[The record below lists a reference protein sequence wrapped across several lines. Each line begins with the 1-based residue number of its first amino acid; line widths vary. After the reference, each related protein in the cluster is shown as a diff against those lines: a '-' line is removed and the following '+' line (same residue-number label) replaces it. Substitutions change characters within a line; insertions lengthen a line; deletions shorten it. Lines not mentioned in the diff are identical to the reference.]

1 MKLIYILII
10 ILTLAISIQD
20 FRLYRKNNDKFAFIL
35 SIMFLLWTLLY
46 IYSWG
51 IIKK

>member
-1 MKLIYILII
+1 MRLTDILII
-10 ILTLAISIQD
+10 ILSFAISIQN

-35 SIMFLLWTLLY
+35 SIMFLLWIPLY

-51 IIKK
+51 R